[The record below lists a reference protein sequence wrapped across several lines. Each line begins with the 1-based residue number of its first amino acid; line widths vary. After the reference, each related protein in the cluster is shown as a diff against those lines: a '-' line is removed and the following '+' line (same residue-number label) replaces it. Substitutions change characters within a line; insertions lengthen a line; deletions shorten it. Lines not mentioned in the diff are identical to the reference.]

1 MQVIEIAERLPDC
14 KHCRKIEKDEIEE
27 GQKIALFFKP
37 ATLVTRKL
45 HSVNNVGFMGIAK
58 SIRRNESRQNYSI
71 EFESATLLEV
81 IISSI
86 EVIILVC
93 EDCEKKY
100 SQAE

>member
-1 MQVIEIAERLPDC
+1 MEVIEIAERLPDC
-14 KHCRKIEKDEIEE
+14 RLCRKIGKDEVEK
-27 GQKIALFFKP
+27 GQKIALFFRP

-45 HSVNNVGFMGIAK
+45 HAVDNAGFMGIVK
-58 SIRRNESRQNYSI
+58 SIRRDESRKIYSI

-86 EVIILVC
+86 EAIILVC

-100 SQAE
+100 SHSG